1 MSEKNAYNKTLTA
14 CFIGYIV
21 QAIVNNFAPL
31 LFLTFRR
38 EYDIP
43 LSRITWLITINFAVQ
58 LTVDAL
64 SPAFVDKIGYRASMI
79 IGHAVSALGFIA
91 LSFLP
96 DIMSSP
102 VLGLVI
108 CICLYAIGG
117 GLMEVLVS
125 PIVEACPTDNK
136 ETAMSLLH
144 SFYCW
149 GQAGTVLISVVFF
162 ALAGVESW
170 RVLAIIWA
178 AVPLVNLVLF
188 TKVPINTLIA
198 EGETGKSLSALIK
211 DKAFILFIVMM
222 LCAGAC
228 ELTVSQWASAFAE
241 AGLHVSKQTGDLL
254 GPMGFALLMGS
265 SRAIFGK
272 YGQKLSLKRFMAASA
287 VLCIFCYLLIGLSSN
302 AAAGLIGCMLCG
314 FSVGIFWPGTF
325 SIAAG
330 KIKNGG
336 TLMFALFAL
345 AGDLGCGGGPTLA
358 GRLSAA
364 FGDDLHKGMLFAC
377 IFPTIMLICVLLLI
391 KGSEDKQKRGKE
403 VF

>member
-1 MSEKNAYNKTLTA
+1 MTKQNEYGKTLIA

-43 LSRITWLITINFAVQ
+43 LSQITWLITINFAVQ

-79 IGHAVSALGFIA
+79 IAHALSVLGFIA

-96 DIMSSP
+96 DMLPSP
-102 VLGLVI
+102 FLGLVI

-149 GQAGTVLISVVFF
+149 GQAATVLISTVFF

-178 AVPLVNLVLF
+178 AVPLINLVLF

-241 AGLHVSKQTGDLL
+241 AGLHVSKQAGDLL

-287 VLCIFCYLLIGLSSN
+287 VLCIFCYLLIGLTDN

-364 FGDDLHKGMLFAC
+364 FGDDLHKGMLISAV
-377 IFPTIMLICVLLLI
+377 FPAVMLICVLLLI
-391 KGSEDKQKRGKE
+391 KSEKE
-403 VF
+403 KA

>member
-1 MSEKNAYNKTLTA
+1 
-14 CFIGYIV
+14 
-21 QAIVNNFAPL
+21 
-31 LFLTFRR
+31 
-38 EYDIP
+38 
-43 LSRITWLITINFAVQ
+43 
-58 LTVDAL
+58 
-64 SPAFVDKIGYRASMI
+64 
-79 IGHAVSALGFIA
+79 
-91 LSFLP
+91 
-96 DIMSSP
+96 
-102 VLGLVI
+102 
-108 CICLYAIGG
+108 
-117 GLMEVLVS
+117 MEVLVS